1 MYIKNKSPNRTS
13 FAHFHAYGRSQKY
26 KIPSTIFILFFYLKK
41 KIEVEKKLRKRGP
54 EVGMQAT
61 ICNTA
66 THCITFSVST
76 RFVVVLEK
84 LFLLYEPM

>member
-41 KIEVEKKLRKRGP
+41 KIEVEKNCANGDQKLGCKQLFAIP
-54 EVGMQAT
+54 PH
-61 ICNTA
+61 I
-66 THCITFSVST
+66 VSL
-76 RFVVVLEK
+76 FQ
-84 LFLLYEPM
+84 FLLDL